1 MVRKNRTKEKLS
13 AGGVAFGVT
22 VGADEPANLE
32 LAGLLGFDYAII
44 DCEHDLF
51 NERELEESIRAADV
65 NGLTAIAR
73 MQNNPELILHALD
86 GGAQGVLVARVNTA
100 QDAQAVVDAA
110 KFRPEG
116 KRTIFFRSR
125 GGGFGLNLSSA
136 RQWTLDIN
144 SETMIGF
151 IMEEITAVNNLAD
164 ILATPGLDFIDLGP
178 LDLAHSMDWPDQ
190 ALVGS
195 HVQKIIND
203 SITAGKTVNS
213 GANVDNLADI
223 LDRGFRMITVS
234 PREFFQSGGAR
245 FLAHAGEVLQSKGL
259 A

>member
-22 VGADEPANLE
+22 VGANESANLE

-51 NERELEESIRAADV
+51 SERELEDSIRAADL

-100 QDAQAVVDAA
+100 QDAQAVIDAA
-110 KFRPEG
+110 KFQPEG